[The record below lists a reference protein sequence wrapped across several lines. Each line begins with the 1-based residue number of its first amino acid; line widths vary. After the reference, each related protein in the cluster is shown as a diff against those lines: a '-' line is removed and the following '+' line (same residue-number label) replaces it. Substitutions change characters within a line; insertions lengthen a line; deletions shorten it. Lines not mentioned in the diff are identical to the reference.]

1 MKRQIVLLVVLGFLF
16 LAFQLYRPDTPVGNE
31 FPEEISVILKT
42 SCNDCHYTGAKAEK
56 ALKAVNFE
64 DWEGY
69 RVTKKIA
76 LLGEVCK
83 VVEEGKMPP
92 EKYLEH
98 KPDSRLSD
106 KQLKLLCEWTEQ
118 EAEKLMQ
125 GN

>member
-1 MKRQIVLLVVLGFLF
+1 MKKQIVRLVVLGILF
-16 LAFQLYRPDTPVGNE
+16 LAFQSFSPDTSAEKE

-42 SCNDCHYTGAKAEK
+42 SCYDCHYTGAKTEK
-56 ALKAVNFE
+56 ALKALNFE
-64 DWEGY
+64 EWEGY

-98 KPDSRLSD
+98 KPGSKLTD
-106 KQLKLLCEWTEQ
+106 KQKKLLCEWTEQ

-125 GN
+125 GK